1 MILTA
6 SNATVT
12 IPTLPGEETYISAL
26 GTWNGAT
33 VTVQSYVDGAWR
45 AVPDGAFTADFEIV
59 RTNGPGTQL
68 RALLT
73 SAGGSTSLAVNLTNL
88 PTA

>member
-1 MILTA
+1 MILDSDTSLA
-6 SNATVT
+6 

-26 GTWNGAT
+26 GTWDGAT
-33 VTVQSYVDGAWR
+33 VTVETYVDGAWR
-45 AVPDGAFTADFEIV
+45 AVPDGEFTADFEIV

-68 RALLT
+68 RAVVS

>member
-1 MILTA
+1 MLLTE
-6 SNATVT
+6 SATAVT

-26 GTWNGAT
+26 GTWDGAT
-33 VTVQSYVDGAWR
+33 ITVESYVDGAWR
-45 AVPDGAFTADFEIV
+45 AVPDGEFTADFEIV

-68 RALLT
+68 RAVL
-73 SAGGSTSLAVNLTNL
+73 SDAGASTELAVNLTNL